1 MQLNPRKNWSASAAI
16 AECLLK
22 RRGGKW
28 TFGLI
33 LLVAAA
39 VWTGTA
45 QESQQQPHAGNSPPS
60 QETAVHPSADAS
72 GQGATPQKASRKE
85 KAEAADAARKQQ
97 LADDSARLLA
107 LAIAL
112 KAEVDKTSKD
122 TLSLT
127 VIRKADEIE
136 KLAHTVR
143 ATIKQTSGA
152 S

>member
-1 MQLNPRKNWSASAAI
+1 MQLNPKRNWSARAASA
-16 AECLLK
+16 ESRLK
-22 RRGGKW
+22 QRGGKW

-45 QESQQQPHAGNSPPS
+45 QEGQKQAQGGNGPPS
-60 QETAVHPSADAS
+60 QDTAIHPSADAAS
-72 GQGATPQKASRKE
+72 QGATPQKASRKE
-85 KAEAADAARKQQ
+85 KAEVAEAVRKQQ

-112 KAEVDKTSKD
+112 KAEVDKTNKD

-127 VIRKADEIE
+127 VIRKADAIE
-136 KLAHTVR
+136 KLAHSVR
-143 ATIKQTSGA
+143 ETMEQTAGA

>member
-1 MQLNPRKNWSASAAI
+1 MQLNPMKNWSARAAC
-16 AECLLK
+16 AESRLK
-22 RRGGKW
+22 RRGRKW
-28 TFGLI
+28 TLGLT

-45 QESQQQPHAGNSPPS
+45 QEGQKQAQAGNSLPS
-60 QETAVHPSADAS
+60 QSSVIHPSADAP

-85 KAEAADAARKQQ
+85 KAEAAEAARKQQ

-143 ATIKQTSGA
+143 ETIKQTSGA

>member
-1 MQLNPRKNWSASAAI
+1 MQLNPRRNWSASAAI
-16 AECLLK
+16 AECLLN

-45 QESQQQPHAGNSPPS
+45 QEGQKQVQAGNGPPS
-60 QETAVHPSADAS
+60 QGTAIHPPANAG

-85 KAEAADAARKQQ
+85 KAGAAETARKQQ

-143 ATIKQTSGA
+143 ETIKQTSGA

>member
-1 MQLNPRKNWSASAAI
+1 MQLNPRRNWSAGAASA
-16 AECLLK
+16 ESRLK
-22 RRGGKW
+22 QRGGRW

-39 VWTGTA
+39 VWTGMA
-45 QESQQQPHAGNSPPS
+45 QEGQKQAQGGIGPPS
-60 QETAVHPSADAS
+60 QDTAIHPSADAA
-72 GQGATPQKASRKE
+72 GQRATPQKASRKE
-85 KAEAADAARKQQ
+85 KAEAAEAVRKQQ

-143 ATIKQTSGA
+143 EAIKQTAGA

>member
-1 MQLNPRKNWSASAAI
+1 MQANPRRNWSARAAC
-16 AECLLK
+16 AESRLK
-22 RRGGKW
+22 QRGGKW
-28 TFGLI
+28 TLGLT

-45 QESQQQPHAGNSPPS
+45 QEGQKQAQAGNGPPS
-60 QETAVHPSADAS
+60 QEAASHPSANAGS
-72 GQGATPQKASRKE
+72 QGATPQKASRKE
-85 KAEAADAARKQQ
+85 KAEAAEAARKQQ

-143 ATIKQTSGA
+143 ETIKQTAGA